1 MLSAKFFHANAV
13 DKMPKVTEQMNT
25 FLSELAKEDI
35 ISVNTTEIGS
45 PSKDAAYSYT
55 VLIIYNSK

>member
-1 MLSAKFFHANAV
+1 MVSAKFFHANAV
-13 DKMPKVTEQMNT
+13 DKMPKITELLNN
-25 FLSELAKEDI
+25 FLSELSKEDI
-35 ISVNTTEIGS
+35 ISVNATEIGS

>member
-1 MLSAKFFHANAV
+1 MVAAKFFHANAI
-13 DKMPKVTEQMNT
+13 DKMPKITEQLNN
-25 FLSELAKEDI
+25 FLSEMAREDI
-35 ISVNTTEIGS
+35 ISINTTEIGS